1 MKYIEIV
8 CDAGC
13 ADNVVAL
20 AEQLELSDCRVGPAA
35 DNDTLILRLLVS
47 DDKLQPALDAL
58 QTLLGSQPTTHIT
71 VLPVEIAL
79 PAAAREER
87 EQEDSA
93 SAAREALYAEV
104 EKNTRLGANYLV
116 LVLLST
122 AVAAIG
128 LLKDDV
134 AVVIGAMVIAPLL
147 GPNLAFGLGTA
158 LGDTALMRKAALI
171 NLVGIGLVVVLAA
184 GIGALRLFETSGT
197 ELLARTEVG
206 VDSAVLALAAGAAA
220 VLSLTTGLS
229 SVLVGVMVAVALL
242 PPAVVL
248 GVMLGGGQWSLAAGA
263 GLLLAV
269 NLVCVNLACNVVFL
283 IKGVSP
289 RTWFERQRARRAT
302 LIYALT
308 WVVTLLLLMLLIYL
322 RQTLL
327 G

>member
-1 MKYIEIV
+1 MKYVEIV

-104 EKNTRLGANYLV
+104 EKNARLNANYLV

>member
-1 MKYIEIV
+1 MKYVEIV

>member
-1 MKYIEIV
+1 MKYVEIV
-8 CDAGC
+8 SAAGC
-13 ADNVVAL
+13 ADSVVAL
-20 AEQLELSDCRVGPAA
+20 AEQLELTDCRVGPAA
-35 DNDTLILRLLVS
+35 DDDTLALRLLVS
-47 DDKLQPALDAL
+47 DDKLQPMLDAL
-58 QTLLGSQPTTHIT
+58 QTLLGSQPTTRIT

-79 PAAAREER
+79 PAPPRKER

-93 SAAREALYAEV
+93 TAAREALYADV
-104 EKNTRLGANYLV
+104 EKNTSLDANYLV

-122 AVAAIG
+122 AVSAIG
-128 LLKDDV
+128 LLEDSV

-147 GPNLAFGLGTA
+147 GPNIAFGLGTA
-158 LGDTALMRKAALI
+158 LGDASLMRKAALT
-171 NLVGIGLVVVLAA
+171 NLVGIGLVVGLAA
-184 GIGALRLFETSGT
+184 GIGALQLFEMSGT

-206 VDSAVLALAAGAAA
+206 LDSVALALAAGAAA

-248 GVMLGGGQWSLAAGA
+248 GLMLGSGQFALAAGA

-269 NLVCVNLACNVVFL
+269 NLVCVNLASNVVFL
-283 IKGVSP
+283 VKGVYP
-289 RTWFERQRARRAT
+289 RTWFEQQRARRAT
-302 LIYALT
+302 LIYALM
-308 WVVTLLLLMLLIYL
+308 WVVTLLVLMLLIYL

>member
-1 MKYIEIV
+1 MKYVEIV

-158 LGDTALMRKAALI
+158 LGDAALMRKAALI

>member
-1 MKYIEIV
+1 MKYVEIV
-8 CDAGC
+8 CARGC
-13 ADNVVAL
+13 TDSVLAL
-20 AEQLELSDCRVGPAA
+20 AEQLKLSDCRLGPVA
-35 DNDTLILRLLVS
+35 DEMQVLRLLVA
-47 DDKLQPALDAL
+47 DDKLQPVLDGL
-58 QTLLGSQPTTHIT
+58 QTRLAGHPASRIT

-79 PAAAREER
+79 PAAPPAER
-87 EQEDSA
+87 EQENAA
-93 SAAREALYAEV
+93 SAARETLYAEV
-104 EKNTRLGANYLV
+104 EKNARLNTNYLV

-158 LGDTALMRKAALI
+158 LGDIALMRKAALT
-171 NLVGIGLVVVLAA
+171 NLLGIGLVVMLAA
-184 GIGALRLFETSGT
+184 GIGALRLFETSSA

-206 VDSAVLALAAGAAA
+206 LDSAVLALAAGAAA

-283 IKGVSP
+283 LKGVFP
-289 RTWFERQRARRAT
+289 RSWFEQQRARRAT
-302 LIYALT
+302 LIYALM
-308 WVVTLLLLMLLIYL
+308 WIVTLLVLMLLIYL

>member
-1 MKYIEIV
+1 MKYVEIV

-20 AEQLELSDCRVGPAA
+20 AEQLELSDCRVGPAT